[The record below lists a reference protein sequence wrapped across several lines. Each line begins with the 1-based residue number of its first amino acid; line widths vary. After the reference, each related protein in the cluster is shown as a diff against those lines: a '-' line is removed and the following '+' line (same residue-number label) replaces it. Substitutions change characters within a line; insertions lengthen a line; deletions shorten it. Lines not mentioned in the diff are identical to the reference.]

1 MFQKEKSIEILKI
14 LGSMENIKFL
24 LKNMSREFRLKNLD
38 ETTNYSLEEI
48 EQNELMKQKKV
59 CKSLIYIEW
68 FLIIASTITRR
79 IPISF
84 IAWYSCRKCEFCNRI
99 KNLCCSCRN

>member
-48 EQNELMKQKKV
+48 KQNEMMKQKKV
-59 CKSLIYIEW
+59 CKV
-68 FLIIASTITRR
+68 
-79 IPISF
+79 
-84 IAWYSCRKCEFCNRI
+84 
-99 KNLCCSCRN
+99 

>member
-24 LKNMSREFRLKNLD
+24 LKNMSREFRLKDLD

-59 CKSLIYIEW
+59 CKSLIYIE
-68 FLIIASTITRR
+68 
-79 IPISF
+79 
-84 IAWYSCRKCEFCNRI
+84 
-99 KNLCCSCRN
+99 

>member
-1 MFQKEKSIEILKI
+1 MFQKEKSVEILKL

-48 EQNELMKQKKV
+48 KQNEMMKQKKV
-59 CKSLIYIEW
+59 CKV
-68 FLIIASTITRR
+68 
-79 IPISF
+79 
-84 IAWYSCRKCEFCNRI
+84 
-99 KNLCCSCRN
+99 

>member
-59 CKSLIYIEW
+59 CKSLIYIE
-68 FLIIASTITRR
+68 
-79 IPISF
+79 
-84 IAWYSCRKCEFCNRI
+84 
-99 KNLCCSCRN
+99 

>member
-48 EQNELMKQKKV
+48 KQNEMMKQKKV
-59 CKSLIYIEW
+59 FKSLNYIE
-68 FLIIASTITRR
+68 
-79 IPISF
+79 
-84 IAWYSCRKCEFCNRI
+84 
-99 KNLCCSCRN
+99 